1 MLEETIARI
10 EARLKN
16 APNLPPESRAELLT
30 LLTQLKGELEALSRT
45 DADHARSVAAFA
57 ELAAHEATREEPKP
71 RLFHLSAA
79 GLLSSVQGLEL
90 SHPKLT
96 ALVNSLCQVLSNTGI

>member
-1 MLEETIARI
+1 MQEDTIARI

-16 APNLPPESRAELLT
+16 SPNLAPENRAELLG
-30 LLTQLKGELEALSRT
+30 LLAQLKGELETLSRT
-45 DADHARSVAAFA
+45 DADHARSVAGFA
-57 ELAAHEATREEPKP
+57 ELTAHEATREEPKP

-79 GLLSSVQGLEL
+79 GLMSSVQGLEL

-96 ALVNSLCQVLSNTGI
+96 AVVNSLCQVLSNTGI